1 MSDIQM
7 QDSQN
12 SQTQAFKGLEWLI
25 DEIERSLT
33 SAFSEL
39 EAFTQDTDDET
50 KIRFCLS
57 HLHQISGPFK
67 ILECQGSML
76 LAEEMEALTQSIIDR
91 KVSNI
96 HEACEILVQ
105 AIIRLP
111 IYLRQVLA
119 TREDRPEALILLL
132 NDLRAAQ
139 GRSLLSE
146 GILFTPDLSTIE
158 NKKDR
163 QLRVNANPKALIDLI
178 KRLRQIYQISLIK
191 IIKEDDLPKHYL
203 NLKKVFQRMQEVC
216 VDTWREELWSISQ
229 EILDLVSD
237 RQIDFTMALKKL
249 FRVLDTQI
257 KVVISDVETDKA
269 SEIDTGLIKNLLYY
283 LMTVKPGNKKQQEQ
297 WEKYALAN
305 ALPAGVVNPESNRLT
320 PRYDPLVV
328 RALVSA
334 IQGELANVRSAL
346 ERFSIEGGM
355 SSEDVCKTL
364 PILTNM
370 ADSLAL
376 VGQGKLR
383 DAIKDIRQNLDD
395 TFSGSLGVD
404 DEQVIAAVQKLTE
417 VEVTLNAWAASPAK
431 FSGVID
437 VDCAENN
444 YEFDNASAILLS
456 EARTGIERIKEAVV
470 EFINSQWDLDL
481 LRPVPEMFKEL
492 SGALKMIQL
501 DRAAAVIQGCEIYVQ
516 KTLISEQPQI
526 EWHALDTFA
535 DAITI
540 VEYYLE
546 QTGSIED
553 LDQDSILKAAEESI
567 ESLLEGFIADEAKED
582 LSLLGSLEPVKSLD
596 PINGLSAASPEL
608 VNSSEPSNSLELGD
622 SLEPEDSP
630 EPDAVPA
637 NVPEQIPTE
646 PVAKTAEDEEFDAE
660 IVEIFVEEA
669 AEVLAALRS
678 KLPEWQ
684 KHPDSTEAL
693 TVIRRCFHTL
703 KGSGRMVGA
712 TDIGDLGW
720 SVESMLNRILDGRI
734 SGGSSAQGVV
744 ELSIERM
751 PILVEAFTAKQP
763 QPNPQISQQIIDA
776 AEQLAKG
783 ESINELPNTDLSQ
796 QVEEALLDGSE
807 DQPLTKPNET
817 PSDKLLAEQL
827 EPIDVSD
834 LVEELDSQPVTEP
847 QTPLIEE
854 LSQEESEEEILLDIF
869 VNEAKGHLRTI
880 DHYLIQT
887 RALAPMHQPPTSDLQ
902 RALHTL
908 KGTAEMADFKALSQ
922 LVSPLDEFVKELH
935 NHQISVDEDIMYL
948 INDGVTFVRS
958 LLEKMVTEDDSDNQD
973 TEVEGLGLFFA
984 RLAELREKFVGA
996 ILRAEE
1002 GRDNGPSF
1010 VAVKKLMAY
1019 GLRAIQ
1025 DYGVLLQQVRSDTGS
1040 TEAVYQQFID
1050 ELEEIQTTT
1059 VDLPA
1064 ITELAGLMAEV
1075 YRRSQVDSNKA
1086 SKDTL
1091 ELLEYSHE
1099 ILLNLFDMFAADQDL
1114 SPLAEA
1120 HIQQL
1125 KNLISQLPEPAVE
1138 DTPVPVDESSV
1149 LQEPLAQEEASASK
1163 EPAANKAQPAAIKSW
1178 MEDDLDQEIVGIF
1191 VEEAEDIISNLEE
1204 TLHAW
1209 QNSPKQAEFGDQL
1222 KRDLHTL
1229 KGGAR
1234 MAGFN
1239 ALGQYTHDFESTID
1253 GTNEYNDAF
1262 FNRLATSQEW
1272 LSRSYDIARRIAA
1285 GDTATDVQQQI
1296 FDLEAFIHQPQPMV
1310 DIEAMATEEQDKA
1323 LQGELEPES
1332 SDLKTSNRGPSAQ
1345 PPVLIEKRDFSA
1357 DLENLSRHAPPSDRP
1372 FGTQGEIKEVVR
1384 IGAETLDT
1392 LVNLSGENIIF
1403 RGRVE
1408 EQVSDFN
1415 HSLDEMDAT
1424 ILRLQEQVRRL
1435 GTETEAQIDYRR
1447 EQIEAS
1453 GESANFDPLEMDRY
1467 SHLQQL
1473 SGSLVESA
1481 SDLYDLKETL
1491 VDKLVGTESLL
1502 VHQSRINT
1510 DLQEGLMQ
1518 TRMVPFSR
1526 IVPRL
1531 RRIVRQVSQEVGKE
1545 VQLKMENIHGEMDRT
1560 VLDRIVAPLEHL
1572 IRNAVDHGIE
1582 TQAQRKKAH
1591 KSATGTIAVTTYR
1604 QGGDI
1609 VIHLAD
1615 DGAGLDM
1622 SRIRDLAIE
1631 KELMQK
1637 DAPLSDHEVAKFIFH
1652 PGFSTSDAVS
1662 EISGRGVGLDVVSSE
1677 VRQLGGSVD
1686 IESSPGR
1693 GTQFTVTLPFT
1704 LSVNR
1709 ALMIN
1714 VTGDHYALSLNSID
1728 GVHFISPE
1736 KLADVVAG
1744 GGIINYAGRDY
1755 ALQHLGALLSV
1766 EANIDIVTPI
1776 ASLTEAVPI
1785 VLFHSDN
1792 RYFAA
1797 QVDEIVGTQEIV
1809 VKNLGAQFSTVPG
1822 LGGATI
1828 LSDGRVVV
1836 IIDLNELARVAIS
1849 EGSLISQDA
1858 ETAAEKA
1865 LTQETSKVDHAA
1877 DEATY
1882 VLVVDDSV
1890 TVRKV
1895 TSRILKRQGYRVAT
1909 AKDGIEALKAMQ
1921 EEIPAVMLLDIEMPR
1936 MDGFE
1941 VATRVRASETLKNI
1955 PILMITSR
1963 TGDKHRQR
1971 AMELGVDRYMGKP
1984 YQEDELL
1991 GTINEL
1997 LASRST

>member
-1 MSDIQM
+1 MTDIQM
-7 QDSQN
+7 ESTQSSQA
-12 SQTQAFKGLEWLI
+12 QAFKGLEWLI

-39 EAFTQDTDDET
+39 EAFTKDPDDET
-50 KIRFCLS
+50 KIHFCLG

-67 ILECQGSML
+67 ILQCQGSML

-119 TREDRPEALILLL
+119 TRQDRPEALILML

-146 GILFTPDLSTIE
+146 GILFTPDLSAIE
-158 NKKDR
+158 SKKDR
-163 QLRVNANPKALIDLI
+163 EIRLNSNPQALIDLI

-191 IIKEDDLPKHYL
+191 IIKEDDLAKHYV
-203 NLKKVFQRMQEVC
+203 NLGKVFQRLQELC
-216 VDTWREELWSISQ
+216 VDTWREDLWSVSR
-229 EILDLVSD
+229 EILELVSR
-237 RQIDFTMALKKL
+237 RQINFTMALKKL

-257 KVVISDVETDKA
+257 KIVVADIETNSVSA
-269 SEIDTGLIKNLLYY
+269 VDTGLLKNLLYY
-283 LMTVKPGNKKQQEQ
+283 LMTVAPESQTQHQQWQ
-297 WEKYALAN
+297 KYALAS
-305 ALPAGVVNPESNRLT
+305 ALPAGVIDPNSSRLT

-328 RALVSA
+328 RSLVSA

-346 ERFSIEGGM
+346 ERFSIEGGV
-355 SSEDVCKTL
+355 SSEDVCKTM

-376 VGQGKLR
+376 VGQGNLR
-383 DAIKDIRQNLDD
+383 DAINEIQKNLEQ
-395 TFSGSLGVD
+395 TFSGNKGVD
-404 DEQVIAAVQKLTE
+404 DEQVINAVQRLTE
-417 VEVTLNAWAASPAK
+417 VEVTLNAWAANPEK
-431 FSGVID
+431 FSGAID
-437 VDCAENN
+437 LDCDDNN
-444 YEFDNASAILLS
+444 YQFSQASDSLLS
-456 EARTGIERIKEAVV
+456 EARTAIERIKEAVV
-470 EFINSQWDLDL
+470 EFINSQWDLEL
-481 LRPVPEMFKEL
+481 LRPVPQMFEEL
-492 SGALKMIQL
+492 SGGLKIIQL
-501 DRAAAVIQGCEIYVQ
+501 DRAASILDGCEVYVQ
-516 KTLISEQPQI
+516 QTLINERTTV
-526 EWHALDTFA
+526 EWHAMDTFA
-535 DAITI
+535 DAIAV

-546 QTGSIED
+546 QIGSIED
-553 LDQDSILKAAEESI
+553 INQDSILSAAEESI
-567 ESLLEGFIADEAKED
+567 ESLLEVPAANRDKQD
-582 LSLLGSLEPVKSLD
+582 LSLLGSLEPIESFEPVDSSELV
-596 PINGLSAASPEL
+596 GSPEL
-608 VNSSEPSNSLELGD
+608 ID
-622 SLEPEDSP
+622 SAEAV
-630 EPDAVPA
+630 AVPA
-637 NVPEQIPTE
+637 MDGASDVPEK
-646 PVAKTAEDEEFDAE
+646 VGEDEADEAFDEE
-660 IVEIFVEEA
+660 IIGIFVEEA
-669 AEVLAALRS
+669 AEVLETLQANFVAWRNES
-678 KLPEWQ
+678 E
-684 KHPDSTEAL
+684 STEIL
-693 TVIRRCFHTL
+693 TIIRRCFHTL

-712 TDIGDLGW
+712 ADIGDLGW
-720 SVESMLNRILDGRI
+720 SVENMLNRILDGRI
-734 SGGSSAQGVV
+734 SGGTSARQLV
-744 ELSIERM
+744 EQSIARM
-751 PILVEAFTAKQP
+751 PILVEAFAAKKP
-763 QPNPQISQQIIDA
+763 QPNSQISQQIIDA
-776 AEQLAKG
+776 CEQLAAG
-783 ESINELPNTDLSQ
+783 ESVSLMPVMTAADSENIVTSALAPGPDEQSETLEPRVSEEKADYKTPEQSETVRVEPSGPIDLSDAMPDQ
-796 QVEEALLDGSE
+796 KPEQSE
-807 DQPLTKPNET
+807 QD
-817 PSDKLLAEQL
+817 
-827 EPIDVSD
+827 
-834 LVEELDSQPVTEP
+834 
-847 QTPLIEE
+847 
-854 LSQEESEEEILLDIF
+854 ILLDIF

-887 RALAPMHQPPTSDLQ
+887 RALAPMHQPPTSALQ

-908 KGTAEMADFKALSQ
+908 KGTAEMADFQSLSQ
-922 LVSPLDEFVKELH
+922 VVSPLDEFIKELH

-948 INDGVTFVRS
+948 INDGVTFFRS
-958 LLEKMVTEDDSDNQD
+958 LLDRMVARDNLEND
-973 TEVEGLGLFFA
+973 IGDIEGQPLFFA

-996 ILRAEE
+996 ILRAED
-1002 GRDNGPSF
+1002 GKDHGPKF
-1010 VAVKKLMAY
+1010 TAVKKLMAY
-1019 GLRAIQ
+1019 GLNSTQ
-1025 DYGVLLQQVRSDTGS
+1025 NYTELLQQMSRGTDSLGTVC
-1040 TEAVYQQFID
+1040 QQFAD
-1050 ELEEIQTTT
+1050 ELEEIIATTA
-1059 VDLPA
+1059 DLPA
-1064 ITELAGLMAEV
+1064 ITDLAKLMAEIYQRMQAQGNV
-1075 YRRSQVDSNKA
+1075 PDQDRLK
-1086 SKDTL
+1086 
-1091 ELLEYSHE
+1091 LLEYSHE
-1099 ILLNLFDMFAADQDL
+1099 MLLNLFDMFAADQEL
-1114 SPLAEA
+1114 SPLSDDHRDQLEA
-1120 HIQQL
+1120 
-1125 KNLISQLPEPAVE
+1125 LISQLPAPAVE
-1138 DTPVPVDESSV
+1138 E
-1149 LQEPLAQEEASASK
+1149 EPLASEEPSAGREPSAPNLALENQESSAIQQSES
-1163 EPAANKAQPAAIKSW
+1163 EPLETSSW
-1178 MEDDLDQEIVGIF
+1178 MDDDLDQEIVGIF

-1209 QNSPKQAEFGDQL
+1209 QNSPKQAEFADQL

-1253 GTNEYNDAF
+1253 ATKDYNEAYFAT
-1262 FNRLATSQEW
+1262 LATNQEW

-1285 GDTATDVQQQI
+1285 GDKTADVQEQI
-1296 FDLEAFIHQPQPMV
+1296 TALQVFISQPQGSIEEPV
-1310 DIEAMATEEQDKA
+1310 DSPLNEGQPLLAE
-1323 LQGELEPES
+1323 GGS
-1332 SDLKTSNRGPSAQ
+1332 SQVAPTAQ
-1345 PPVLIEKRDFSA
+1345 PPVLIEKKDFSA
-1357 DLENLSRHAPPSDRP
+1357 DLENFSRHVKPSDRP
-1372 FGTQGEIKEVVR
+1372 FGAQGEVKEVVR

-1424 ILRLQEQVRRL
+1424 IVRLQEQVRRL

-1491 VDKLVGTESLL
+1491 SDKLVGTESLL

-1531 RRIVRQVSQEVGKE
+1531 RRIVRQISQEVGKD

-1582 TQAQRKKAH
+1582 TQEQRKKAH
-1591 KSATGTIAVTTYR
+1591 KPATGTIAITTYR

-1609 VIHLAD
+1609 IIRLAD
-1615 DGAGLDM
+1615 DGEGLDM
-1622 SRIRDLAIE
+1622 ARIRDRAVE
-1631 KELMQK
+1631 KELMRK
-1637 DAPLSDHEVAKFIFH
+1637 DAPLSDNEIAQFIFH
-1652 PGFSTSDAVS
+1652 PGFSTSQAMS

-1686 IESSPGR
+1686 IQSSAGL
-1693 GTQFTVTLPFT
+1693 GAQFTLVLPFT

-1728 GVHFISPE
+1728 GVHFISRD
-1736 KLADVVAG
+1736 KLAEVTAG

-1755 ALQHLGALLSV
+1755 ALHNLGSLLNAEV
-1766 EANIDIVTPI
+1766 RADGQAVMAP
-1776 ASLTEAVPI
+1776 LTEMLSDSVAI

-1809 VKNLGAQFSTVPG
+1809 VKSLGAQFSTVPG
-1822 LGGATI
+1822 LGGATV

-1849 EGSLISQDA
+1849 EGTLISQDR
-1858 ETAAEKA
+1858 EKA
-1865 LTQETSKVDHAA
+1865 PQQALVRDTAPAEHAA

-1909 AKDGIEALKAMQ
+1909 AKDGIEALKVMQ
-1921 EEIPAVMLLDIEMPR
+1921 DETPALMLLDIEMPR

-1941 VATRVRASETLKNI
+1941 VATRVRASVTLKDI

-1971 AMELGVDRYMGKP
+1971 AMELGVNKYMGKP
-1984 YQEDELL
+1984 YQEEELL
-1991 GTINEL
+1991 GTIDEL
-1997 LASRST
+1997 LAVRSS

>member
-1 MSDIQM
+1 M
-7 QDSQN
+7 
-12 SQTQAFKGLEWLI
+12 
-25 DEIERSLT
+25 
-33 SAFSEL
+33 
-39 EAFTQDTDDET
+39 
-50 KIRFCLS
+50 
-57 HLHQISGPFK
+57 
-67 ILECQGSML
+67 
-76 LAEEMEALTQSIIDR
+76 
-91 KVSNI
+91 
-96 HEACEILVQ
+96 
-105 AIIRLP
+105 
-111 IYLRQVLA
+111 
-119 TREDRPEALILLL
+119 
-132 NDLRAAQ
+132 
-139 GRSLLSE
+139 
-146 GILFTPDLSTIE
+146 
-158 NKKDR
+158 
-163 QLRVNANPKALIDLI
+163 
-178 KRLRQIYQISLIK
+178 
-191 IIKEDDLPKHYL
+191 
-203 NLKKVFQRMQEVC
+203 
-216 VDTWREELWSISQ
+216 
-229 EILDLVSD
+229 
-237 RQIDFTMALKKL
+237 
-249 FRVLDTQI
+249 
-257 KVVISDVETDKA
+257 
-269 SEIDTGLIKNLLYY
+269 
-283 LMTVKPGNKKQQEQ
+283 
-297 WEKYALAN
+297 
-305 ALPAGVVNPESNRLT
+305 
-320 PRYDPLVV
+320 
-328 RALVSA
+328 
-334 IQGELANVRSAL
+334 
-346 ERFSIEGGM
+346 
-355 SSEDVCKTL
+355 
-364 PILTNM
+364 
-370 ADSLAL
+370 
-376 VGQGKLR
+376 
-383 DAIKDIRQNLDD
+383 
-395 TFSGSLGVD
+395 
-404 DEQVIAAVQKLTE
+404 
-417 VEVTLNAWAASPAK
+417 
-431 FSGVID
+431 
-437 VDCAENN
+437 
-444 YEFDNASAILLS
+444 
-456 EARTGIERIKEAVV
+456 
-470 EFINSQWDLDL
+470 
-481 LRPVPEMFKEL
+481 
-492 SGALKMIQL
+492 
-501 DRAAAVIQGCEIYVQ
+501 
-516 KTLISEQPQI
+516 
-526 EWHALDTFA
+526 
-535 DAITI
+535 
-540 VEYYLE
+540 
-546 QTGSIED
+546 
-553 LDQDSILKAAEESI
+553 
-567 ESLLEGFIADEAKED
+567 
-582 LSLLGSLEPVKSLD
+582 
-596 PINGLSAASPEL
+596 
-608 VNSSEPSNSLELGD
+608 
-622 SLEPEDSP
+622 
-630 EPDAVPA
+630 PA

-1163 EPAANKAQPAAIKSW
+1163 EPAANKAQPAAIKFW

-1435 GTETEAQIDYRR
+1435 VTETEAQIDYRR